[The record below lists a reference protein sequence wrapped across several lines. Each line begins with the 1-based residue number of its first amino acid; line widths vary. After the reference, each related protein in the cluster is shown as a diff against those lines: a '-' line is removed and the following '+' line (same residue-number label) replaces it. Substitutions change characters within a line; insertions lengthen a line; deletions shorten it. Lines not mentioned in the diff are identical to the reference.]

1 MAPAGSAYDVIVIG
15 SGFGG
20 AVTSCRLAEAGLR
33 VLILERGRRWGPDTF
48 PRKPGDP
55 WVWDQAHPEKKNGW
69 LDFRAQRGVSVAQG
83 AGVGGGS
90 LIYANVVIEPP
101 EALFASGWPE
111 RVTFAELKPYYR
123 RVDAMLKPRIVPE
136 QQLNARFRLL
146 REAGAAIGH
155 AHRFRPMPLAV
166 TFDDEWREGAAPPP
180 GSSGSRTWINEH
192 GREQG
197 TCVHCGNCYLGCQ
210 VNARNTLDL
219 TYIARAESHG
229 AEVRPLH
236 VVRRI
241 APSGTGY
248 RVDYHRIEHGQ
259 LVPGSATA
267 DRVIV
272 SAGSLGSTELLLRCR
287 DQFRTL
293 PDMSAALGSHWS
305 ANGDFLSI
313 SIQQQPVHPTKGP
326 TITAAL
332 DFLDEG
338 AHGGRFFVQDGGF
351 PDFFRAIVEGDLKF
365 DFRNLQFSV
374 MVFSLA
380 WVLRRQGQ
388 LAQMMPWFGQS
399 IDASDGRLY
408 LGRSALAPWRRKL
421 KLDWNVHTSK
431 ATIDAMVAM
440 HRELASATGG
450 RILAPLLW
458 TLLRTL
464 VTPHPLGG
472 CRMADTPASGVVDHR
487 GEVFGYRNLFVADGS
502 VIPRAIGLN
511 PSKTIAAVSE
521 RIAAHILQQVS

>member
-1 MAPAGSAYDVIVIG
+1 MTDPGGAYDVIVIG

-33 VLILERGRRWGPDTF
+33 VLVLERGRRWGPDTF

-55 WVWDQAHPEKKNGW
+55 WVWDPVHPERKNGW
-69 LDFRAQRGVSVAQG
+69 LDFRVQRGVSVAQG

-101 EALFASGWPE
+101 AALFDEGWPE
-111 RVTFAELKPYYR
+111 AIGFAELKPYYQ
-123 RVDAMLKPRIVPE
+123 RVDAMLRPRLVPE
-136 QQLNARFRLL
+136 TQLPPRFKLL
-146 REAGAAIGH
+146 REAGAAVGH
-155 AHRFRPMPLAV
+155 ANRFRPMPLAV
-166 TFDDEWREGAAPPP
+166 TFDDEWNGENGSAARH
-180 GSSGSRTWINEH
+180 SKTWINEH

-219 TYIARAESHG
+219 TYIARAELRG

-236 VVRRI
+236 VVRAI
-241 APSGTGY
+241 APNGPGY
-248 RVDYHRIEHGQ
+248 RVDYDRIEDDR
-259 LVPGSATA
+259 LVPGYATA
-267 DRVIV
+267 ERVIV

-293 PDMSAALGSHWS
+293 PRISPALGSHWS

-313 SIQQQPVHPTKGP
+313 SIQQQPVNPTTGP

-332 DFLDEG
+332 DFLDG
-338 AHGGRFFVQDGGF
+338 LDGGKFFVQDGGF
-351 PDFFRAIVEGDLKF
+351 PDFFRAIVEGELKF

-380 WVLRRQGQ
+380 WVLRRQGH
-388 LAQMMPWFGQS
+388 LANMMPWFGQS
-399 IDASDGRLY
+399 VDASDGRLY

-421 KLDWNVHTSK
+421 KLDWNVRRSK
-431 ATIDAMVAM
+431 PTIDAMVAM
-440 HRELASATGG
+440 HRELARATGG

-458 TLLRTL
+458 TLLKSL

-472 CRMADTPASGVVDHR
+472 CRMADTAESGVVNHR
-487 GEVFGYRNLFVADGS
+487 GEVFGYPNLFVADGS

-511 PSKTIAAVSE
+511 PSKTISAVSE
-521 RIAAHILQQVS
+521 RIAAHILAR